1 MGQYLKGNNM
11 TQIKINNHMS
21 CACVDGLLICDRE
34 AESNLSFA
42 KSVIGHHS
50 HRTNDDNDLE
60 HVMNTDS
67 SLETCPFASFCH
79 PTTFYNLFKLFF
91 YIDE

>member
-1 MGQYLKGNNM
+1 MKSS
-11 TQIKINNHMS
+11 NHTTFYS
-21 CACVDGLLICDRE
+21 ILPPQLLLICDRE

-42 KSVIGHHS
+42 KSVIGHHL
-50 HRTNDDNDLE
+50 RTSDENNLE
-60 HVMNTDS
+60 HVMNTGS
-67 SLETCPFASFCH
+67 SLESFPFATFRP

>member
-1 MGQYLKGNNM
+1 M
-11 TQIKINNHMS
+11 
-21 CACVDGLLICDRE
+21 ICDHE
-34 AESNLSFA
+34 A
-42 KSVIGHHS
+42 KSVIIVGQHL
-50 HRTNDDNDLE
+50 RTSDENDFE

-67 SLETCPFASFCH
+67 SRETWPFATFRP